1 MAGINRDEGA
11 FFYPL
16 LLNTYRDALRDNP
29 NFLRAHLIPM
39 FILTTTNIRGNV
51 DSVSETIMF
60 EYFNRINHSN
70 VSQILQ
76 PFINMST
83 DAMFTACNDI
93 TVHLYASKGAPV
105 HMYTFEYRGENSM
118 VEIEHGTPIAY
129 FDPGVSHGDEL
140 LYLFNLDVEGLRQ
153 PSLLDNLVSGRVVSL
168 WTDFA
173 KFGEAPQYVNYE
185 YPRWETYKPDT
196 QRYYRIERDLRPESF
211 YKQRAVDMWTRHL
224 PALAGMT
231 TPTTSPLI
239 QDTRAES
246 LYRTLAWAMVSI
258 SIALLV
264 VVVVLLVVLYNQKKS
279 QSFKASTENQSRIS
293 GSTLY

>member
-1 MAGINRDEGA
+1 MAGVNKDEGA

-16 LLNTYRDALRDNP
+16 LFNTYRDALRDNP
-29 NFLRAHLIPM
+29 NFLRTHLIPM

-51 DSVSETIMF
+51 DSVSETIVF

-70 VSQILQ
+70 VSQVLQ

-83 DAMFTACNDI
+83 DAMFVACSDV
-93 TVHLYASKGAPV
+93 TVHSYAATGAQV
-105 HMYTFEYRGENSM
+105 YMYTFEYRGENSM
-118 VEIEHGTPIAY
+118 VEMQYGTPIAY

-140 LYLFNLDVEGLRQ
+140 LYLFSLDVEGLRT

-173 KFGEAPQYVNYE
+173 KFGEAPQYINYE
-185 YPRWETYKPDT
+185 YPRWEPYKPET
-196 QRYYRIERDLRPESF
+196 QAYYRIERDLRPEAF

-231 TPTTSPLI
+231 SPTNSPLI
-239 QDTRAES
+239 QDRRTES
-246 LYRTLAWAMVSI
+246 LYRTLAWAMVSV

-279 QSFKASTENQSRIS
+279 QSFKANTENQSRLS